1 MLAHTL
7 GITKRDNKGI
17 TNRGRFWGLQIGAKW
32 ITNRGNLG
40 DFKSGQSYYKLG

>member
-1 MLAHTL
+1 MLAYTL

-17 TNRGRFWGLQIGAKW
+17 TNRGRFWGLEIRAKL
-32 ITNRGNLG
+32 ITNRVNLG